1 MKRFLNSWG
10 GVGLIIIALMINAFG
25 RKQQTEPWTDEQLL
39 EPTALANTIRNEH
52 AIQPKIFCVG
62 PGALIPNSIDTGPAK
77 DRDNLVKLKAAIA
90 RLPKDADLVIYCGCC
105 PFERCP
111 NVRPAFSL
119 LNEMKFTHAKLLNIP
134 HNLKTDWID
143 KGFPVTK

>member
-1 MKRFLNSWG
+1 MKKILESWAG
-10 GVGLIIIALMINAFG
+10 IGVLVSLILISGFVVKHQA
-25 RKQQTEPWTDEQLL
+25 EPWTADQLL
-39 EPTALANTIRNEH
+39 EPSALANTMKNNQ
-52 AIQPKIFCVG
+52 AAQAKIFCVG
-62 PGALIPNSIDTGPAK
+62 PGALIPNSIDVGPAK
-77 DRDNLVKLKAAIA
+77 DKENLEKLKAELNK
-90 RLPKDADLVIYCGCC
+90 LPKDANVVIYCGCC

-143 KGFPVTK
+143 KGFPTTK